1 MTGTSPEELS
11 ADDARILE
19 LESHAIAGHTL
30 KLLVLEPRS
39 EPLGVE
45 QLRELIAR
53 RLADLP
59 RARQRIEAP
68 EGPHEPPRW
77 VEDERFEI
85 AAHVRERVSAG
96 GDREALWK
104 LTGEVMAER
113 LDHSRPLW
121 ALDLVGPLDDG
132 GQAIIARIHHAMADG
147 ISCMRLLETILWDAE
162 PSPPGS
168 LKRGAGAGQQRS
180 DATRGRGR
188 DLAAMPASLWRELA
202 GHASRSALDR
212 RIGAARS
219 LAFAPVT
226 LEELKEI
233 GGSLP
238 GHVTVN
244 DVLLAIVA
252 GGLGEWWKDANVRL
266 PRIRAQVPVSLH
278 SRDER
283 ADQIGNRD
291 SFLNIDL
298 PLAEPDPLRR
308 LERINAETRK
318 RKRLDDA
325 DELYDFFHGL
335 GRIRP
340 LERVA
345 ERIASSPREF
355 SLSVS
360 NVPGPRTPISVAGR
374 RVESLGSVA
383 EPAQRHALR
392 VSALSCAGSINIGL
406 CTDPEALPGVER
418 LAMALDDARVE
429 LRAATIG

>member
-1 MTGTSPEELS
+1 VTGTSPEELS

-30 KLLVLEPRS
+30 KLLVLEPDS
-39 EPLGVE
+39 EPLGIE
-45 QLRELIAR
+45 HLRELIAG
-53 RLADLP
+53 RLPELP
-59 RARQRIEAP
+59 RARQRIEVQ
-68 EGPHEPPRW
+68 EGTHESLRW
-77 VEDERFEI
+77 VQDERFEI
-85 AAHVRERVSAG
+85 AAHVRERVPAG
-96 GDREALWK
+96 GDREALWR

-121 ALDLVGPLDDG
+121 AIDLVGPLADG
-132 GQAIIARIHHAMADG
+132 GQAMIARIHHAMADG

-162 PSPPGS
+162 PISP
-168 LKRGAGAGQQRS
+168 RS
-180 DATRGRGR
+180 STHAARARQGPSHPARGRVR
-188 DLAAMPASLWRELA
+188 ELAAIPAALWRELA
-202 GHASRSALDR
+202 GHASRSDLDR

-219 LAFAPVT
+219 LAFAPAT
-226 LEELKEI
+226 LQELKEI

-252 GGLGEWWKDANVRL
+252 GGLARWWANERERL

-278 SRDER
+278 NRDER
-283 ADQIGNRD
+283 DEQIGNRD

-298 PLAEPDPLRR
+298 PLAEPSPLRR
-308 LERINAETRK
+308 VERISAETQK

-325 DELYDFFHGL
+325 DELYDFFHALACVG
-335 GRIRP
+335 P

-345 ERIASSPREF
+345 ERLVSSPREF

-360 NVPGPRTPISVAGR
+360 NVPGPPTPISVAGR

-406 CTDPEALPGVER
+406 CTDPEVLPGVER
-418 LAMALDDARVE
+418 LAAALDHARVE